1 MATTTTT
8 IGSSDLLRI
17 LQQRVADHVYYH
29 GEKGPSIM
37 GLAPVGPVTGGTVYE
52 FPTKVSTNGSAA
64 TFSEGD
70 DPAVSGQ
77 GVTLRATAPWTY
89 FRAMAEISGHV
100 EDDANGTALGPE
112 LVRREF
118 EDAMRALMAFVK
130 RAFLANSTIGL
141 VGLIDDSTTNWHGHS
156 RATYP
161 ALVSHVEAG
170 GSATLS
176 ATMLS
181 NVREA
186 VEDAPYEIDASNIV
200 IVSRPNIRNDY
211 LALAPQQPSG
221 GTTPINVNRA
231 DISGPRTFDIGWMSN
246 GISWNGSPWI
256 TMTELAATLV
266 LGIDRSTLEY
276 IPHRDWRVDEMAK
289 VRDSR
294 IFQYSHAGALASYR
308 PRGNWK
314 IEALT

>member
-17 LQQRVADHVYYH
+17 LQGRVADHVYYH

-37 GLAPVGPVTGGTVYE
+37 GLAQVGPVTGGTVYE

-64 TFSEGD
+64 TFAEGD
-70 DPAVSGQ
+70 DLPVAGQ

-89 FRAMAEISGHV
+89 YRSVAEITGHV
-100 EDDANGTALGPE
+100 EDDANGTSLGPD

-118 EDAMRALMAFVK
+118 DDAMRALMAFVK
-130 RAFLANSTIGL
+130 RSFLANSTIGL
-141 VGLIDDSTTNWHGHS
+141 VGLIDDATTAWHGLS
-156 RATYP
+156 RTTYP

-176 ATMLS
+176 AAMLS
-181 NVREA
+181 NVRELT
-186 VEDAPYEIDASNIV
+186 EDAPYEIDPGNII

-221 GTTPINVNRA
+221 GTTPLNLNRA
-231 DISGPRTFDIGWMSN
+231 DVSGPRTFDIGWLSN
-246 GISWNGSPWI
+246 GISWNGMPWI

-294 IFQYSHAGALASYR
+294 IFQFTHAGALVCTR
-308 PRGNWK
+308 PRANWK
-314 IEALT
+314 IEALV